1 MHIYKPEGKVLNFWL
16 SGTDDKQITEM
27 VVKKGYI
34 DPSLKIVKNSL
45 SLLTCGYIYIINVY
59 IIGYIKT
66 KTGFFY

>member
-34 DPSLKIVKNSL
+34 DIEWVKQENPPFLENS
-45 SLLTCGYIYIINVY
+45 
-59 IIGYIKT
+59 
-66 KTGFFY
+66 